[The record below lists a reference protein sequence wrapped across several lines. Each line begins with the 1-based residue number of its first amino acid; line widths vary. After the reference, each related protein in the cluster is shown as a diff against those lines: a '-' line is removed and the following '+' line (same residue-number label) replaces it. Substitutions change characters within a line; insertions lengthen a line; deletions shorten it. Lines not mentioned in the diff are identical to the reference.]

1 MQNIVSFVDILT
13 ALNVDKRQ
21 ENILNLNLQN
31 MQRLLI
37 LQEVV
42 KLKRKSVVIYVKYV
56 IENFI

>member
-37 LQEVV
+37 LLEAV

>member
-31 MQRLLI
+31 MQHLLK
-37 LQEVV
+37 LLEAV